1 MSELQLVSR
10 ILAVRLAR
18 LGDITLMLPSLRLLK
33 SAFPDA
39 SITVLTGLPY
49 EPLLRLCPWVDEV
62 ISIDR
67 IQMRDGPRT
76 QALSAALRLVKEL
89 RSNKFDLVLDFH
101 GFRET
106 SLMVWLSGGRYRIGL
121 KRVNGTYLRFCFNL
135 PPAVQDESWH
145 VADMFPRI
153 VRQLP
158 GLQDVDV
165 ESGPT
170 IRIPE
175 GASSPRTGMT
185 VALYVGA
192 SAPSRRWP
200 GERFA
205 ALALHLVD
213 DWGASVRV
221 LSGLTAEEQAVA
233 AAVALRADRK
243 RKIQVLQALSIPEMV
258 KTLAV
263 SDILISNDSG
273 PMHVGSALGVPT
285 LGIFSESPPHHYR
298 PVGPKDRFIH
308 REKVEDV
315 QVPDVVR
322 ILEEMRSTGLR

>member
-1 MSELQLVSR
+1 M
-10 ILAVRLAR
+10 
-18 LGDITLMLPSLRLLK
+18 
-33 SAFPDA
+33 
-39 SITVLTGLPY
+39 
-49 EPLLRLCPWVDEV
+49 
-62 ISIDR
+62 
-67 IQMRDGPRT
+67 
-76 QALSAALRLVKEL
+76 
-89 RSNKFDLVLDFH
+89 
-101 GFRET
+101 
-106 SLMVWLSGGRYRIGL
+106 
-121 KRVNGTYLRFCFNL
+121 
-135 PPAVQDESWH
+135 
-145 VADMFPRI
+145 
-153 VRQLP
+153 
-158 GLQDVDV
+158 
-165 ESGPT
+165 
-170 IRIPE
+170 
-175 GASSPRTGMT
+175 
-185 VALYVGA
+185 GA

-221 LSGLTAEEQAVA
+221 LSGLTTDEQAVA

-243 RKIQVLQALSIPEMV
+243 KKIQVLQALSIPEMV

-308 REKVEDV
+308 REQVEDV
-315 QVPDVVR
+315 QVVDVVR